1 MKIIITESRLN
12 SAVLKWLDKEFGNL
26 TEVVKGEVTFYV
38 DQDGLPLFMYYQ
50 EDKDLFI
57 YISYDRIWGLLE
69 SIFGIKYE
77 QIQDILR
84 IWLEET
90 YNFKRCEPLWT
101 KQKTILYSWRNIN

>member
-12 SAVLKWLDKEFGNL
+12 SAVLKWIDKEFGNL
-26 TEVVKGEVTFYV
+26 TEIVKGEGTYYV
-38 DQDGLPLFMYYQ
+38 DQDGLPLFMYFQ
-50 EDKDLFI
+50 EDKSRFV
-57 YISYDRIWGLLE
+57 YISYDRIWQLLQ

-90 YNFKRCEPLWT
+90 YNFKGCEPLWT
-101 KQKTILYSWRNIN
+101 KHITDYFVGNL

>member
-1 MKIIITESRLN
+1 MKKNGIII
-12 SAVLKWLDKEFGNL
+12 KWLNKEFGNL
-26 TEVVKGEVTFYV
+26 TEVVKGDKIFYV
-38 DQDGLPLFMYYQ
+38 DKDGLPLFMYYQ
-50 EDKDLFI
+50 DEKNDCV
-57 YISYDRIWGLLE
+57 YVNYDRIWQLLQ